1 MMLPGEHNINVKV
14 GYYTQ
19 VLGLGLY
26 PNDTSIDEFSSPNG
40 DTNFEVGALNNFWR
54 SVENVKLLNA
64 NGS

>member
-40 DTNFEVGALNNFWR
+40 DTNFGVGALNNFWR